1 MKNKQLALRKQDII
15 RSVAAKLG
23 KTQAEVAQIVN
34 VFLDEIADA
43 IVTYPEVTV
52 YLQPL
57 GVFYTKWF
65 NVRSPKTDIRR
76 SMVARWKASKKIK
89 QELRRFAEKRK

>member
-1 MKNKQLALRKQDII
+1 MKNKKLALRKQDII
-15 RSVAAKLG
+15 RSVAAKTG

-34 VFLDEIADA
+34 AFLDEVADA

-57 GVFYTKWF
+57 GVLYTQWF
-65 NVRSPKTDIRR
+65 NVRSPKTDIKR
-76 SMVARWKASKKIK
+76 SMVARWRASKKIK
-89 QELRRFAEKRK
+89 QELRKFAERK